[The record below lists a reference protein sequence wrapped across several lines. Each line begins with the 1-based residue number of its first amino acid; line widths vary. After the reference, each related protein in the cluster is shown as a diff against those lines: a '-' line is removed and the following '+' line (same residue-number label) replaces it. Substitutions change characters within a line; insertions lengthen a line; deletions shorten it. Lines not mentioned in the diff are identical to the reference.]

1 MTAARDAILGGIR
14 RSLRRGPL
22 SDAEAVAGPRA
33 RLDAKAP
40 ILVPERAKGSPD
52 VLVDRFLA
60 MAIEAAATVD
70 RIQGMEALPGAIASY
85 LKDRNLSTELV
96 TTTDPE
102 MDGLVGSSLEGGGL
116 LTVKRGLPSPTDTVS
131 VVPALR
137 GVAETGTVMLRSGET
152 QASTLNFLPE
162 THIVVLKTS
171 DIVGGLE
178 EAWAALRA
186 EGPTPRTVNFITGPS
201 RTGDIEQTL
210 QMGAHGPLRLH
221 ILLVDE
227 TP

>member
-22 SDAEAVAGPRA
+22 SDADVAVGPGA
-33 RLDAKAP
+33 RLEAKAP
-40 ILVPERAKGSPD
+40 VLVPERAKGTPAE
-52 VLVDRFLA
+52 LVDRFLT
-60 MAIEAAATVD
+60 MAQEAAATVERIPD
-70 RIQGMEALPGAIASY
+70 REALPGAIATY

-96 TTTDPE
+96 ASADPE
-102 MDGLVGSSLEGGGL
+102 LDGLAGHGM
-116 LTVKRGLPSPTDTVS
+116 LTVKRGLPSPADTVS
-131 VVPALR
+131 VVPALC
-137 GVAETGTVMLRSGET
+137 GLAETGTLMLSSSATR
-152 QASTLNFLPE
+152 ASTLNFLPE

-171 DIVGGLE
+171 DVVGGLE
-178 EAWAALRA
+178 EAWAMLRA
-186 EGPTPRTVNFITGPS
+186 QGSTPRTVNFITGPS